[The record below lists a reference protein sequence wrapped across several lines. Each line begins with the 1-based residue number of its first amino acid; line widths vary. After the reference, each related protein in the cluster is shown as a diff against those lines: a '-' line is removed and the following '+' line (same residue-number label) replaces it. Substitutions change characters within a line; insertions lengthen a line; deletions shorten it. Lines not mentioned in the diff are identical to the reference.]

1 MDLKVLPLKETLDKL
16 PKPREATDLAADI
29 SRHRQLGDLP
39 VLVVLDDDPTGT
51 QTCHD
56 INVLTVWD
64 VDSLVTEFRSGNGG
78 FFILTNSRAL
88 HTDEARAL
96 IESICR
102 AVKEAA
108 SIVRKDFEVV
118 LRGDSTLRG
127 HFPGEPEAA
136 ESVLGKVNG
145 WILAP
150 FFRQGGRLTLND
162 VHYVAD
168 VDGNLTPVGLTPF
181 AKDATF
187 GFKSS
192 YLRDY
197 VVEKS
202 KGSIPA
208 AQVQSISLDDIRIG
222 GPNVVAERLL
232 SFETKCVIIANAVVD
247 SDMEI
252 FVQGLLEG

>member
-1 MDLKVLPLKETLDKL
+1 MDQKVLSLRETLSKL
-16 PKPREATDLAADI
+16 PEPRKTTNLAADI
-29 SRHRQLGDLP
+29 SQHQQRGDLP

-64 VDSLVTEFRSGNGG
+64 ADSLVTEFRAGNGG

-88 HTDEARAL
+88 HTDDATAL
-96 IESICR
+96 IGSICR

-108 SIVRKDFEVV
+108 SITGKDFEVV

-127 HFPGEPEAA
+127 HFPAEPEAA
-136 ESVLGKVNG
+136 ESILGKVDG
-145 WILAP
+145 WVLAP
-150 FFRQGGRLTLND
+150 FFRQGGRLTLDD

-168 VDGNLTPVGLTPF
+168 IDGNLTPVGLTPF

-187 GFKSS
+187 GFRSS
-192 YLRDY
+192 NLRDY

-202 KGSIPA
+202 RGSISA
-208 AQVQSISLDDIRIG
+208 AQVRSVSLEDIRVG
-222 GPNVVAERLL
+222 GPNVVTERLL
-232 SFETKCVIIANAVVD
+232 SFGTKCVIIANAVVD
-247 SDMEI
+247 TDMEI